1 MRVVGK
7 IFQWQNNSMPGD
19 FIPSVIKFNSILRI
33 KYCLI
38 YLQAINKCMYQAL
51 IDKKEKLAVIGL
63 GYVGL
68 PIALEFAKKISVIGF
83 DISSKRIEMMKQDID
98 PSNELGKE
106 AFEGCDITF
115 TDSLDVLREAK
126 FFIVAVPTPVDD
138 HNVPDLKPVKKAS
151 ETVGKVIKKGD
162 YVVFESTV
170 YPGCTEE
177 DCLPIVEKLSGLKNV
192 TDFKSGYSPERINP
206 GDKKHTLATIV
217 KVVSGCDAESLETI
231 AKVYELVV
239 KAGVHRAS
247 SIKVAEA
254 AKIIEN
260 TQRDL
265 NIALMNELS
274 IIFDK
279 MGINT
284 YEVLEAA
291 GTKWNFL
298 KFYPGLV
305 GGHCIG
311 VDPYYLT
318 YKASEL
324 GYNSRVILAG
334 RYINDNMSLLVARRV
349 VRHIISNVSDVKSA
363 KVLVMGAT
371 FKENVSDI
379 RNSKVADV
387 VKELKEFFLNVDVVD
402 PHADSGELHHE
413 YGFTLADN
421 VGKDYDA
428 VIVTVCHEPYAN
440 LDEKYFT
447 SITKPHALIADLK
460 GTYRGKIKSR
470 PYWSF

>member
-1 MRVVGK
+1 MY
-7 IFQWQNNSMPGD
+7 QD
-19 FIPSVIKFNSILRI
+19 L
-33 KYCLI
+33 
-38 YLQAINKCMYQAL
+38 INKN
-51 IDKKEKLAVIGL
+51 KKIAVIGL

-68 PIALEFAKKISVIGF
+68 PIALEFARKTKVIGF
-83 DISSKRIEMMKQDID
+83 DINVKRVDMMRNSID
-98 PSNELGKE
+98 PSQELE
-106 AFEGCDITF
+106 SAAFDGCDIEF
-115 TDSLDVLREAK
+115 TNELEVLKQAN
-126 FFIVAVPTPVDD
+126 FYIVAVPTPVDD
-138 HNVPDLKPVKKAS
+138 HNEPDLVPVQRAS
-151 ETVGKVIKKGD
+151 ETIGKVIKKGD

-177 DCLPIVEKLSGLKNV
+177 DCVPIIEQLSGLKSV
-192 TDFKSGYSPERINP
+192 TDFKIGYSPERINP
-206 GDKKHTLATIV
+206 GDKEHTLAKII
-217 KVVSGCDAESLETI
+217 KVVSGCDAESLDVV

-239 KAGVHRAS
+239 TAGVHRAS

-274 IIFDK
+274 IIFDR
-279 MGINT
+279 MNINT

-298 KFYPGLV
+298 KFQPGLV

-318 YKASEL
+318 YKSKKL
-324 GYNSRVILAG
+324 GYNSQVILAG
-334 RYINDNMSLLVARRV
+334 RVINDGMAGYVAKKV
-349 VRHIISNVSDVKSA
+349 LQHIIQHNGNIKDA

-387 VKELKEFFLNVDVVD
+387 VKELKSFSLNVHVTD
-402 PHADSGELHHE
+402 PHAESAELLHE
-413 YGFTLADN
+413 YGFELTNELAN
-421 VGKDYDA
+421 DYDA
-428 VIVTVCHEPYAN
+428 VLVTVPHNAYKDFDDA
-440 LDEKYFT
+440 YFA
-447 SITKPHALIADLK
+447 SITKPKGLIADLK
-460 GTYRGKIKSR
+460 GIYRKEISSR
-470 PYWSF
+470 DYWSL

>member
-1 MRVVGK
+1 
-7 IFQWQNNSMPGD
+7 
-19 FIPSVIKFNSILRI
+19 
-33 KYCLI
+33 
-38 YLQAINKCMYQAL
+38 MYQDL
-51 IDKKEKLAVIGL
+51 IDKKKKLAVIGL

-68 PIALEFAKKISVIGF
+68 PIALEFAKKLSVIGF
-83 DISSKRIEMMKQDID
+83 DINDDRIKLMRQGID
-98 PSNELGKE
+98 PSHELDKE
-106 AFEGCDITF
+106 AFEDCNIEF
-115 TDSLDVLREAK
+115 TSDLDVLQTAA
-126 FFIVAVPTPVDD
+126 FYIVAVPTPVDE
-138 HNVPDLKPVKKAS
+138 HNVPDLRPVKKAS
-151 ETVGKVIKKGD
+151 GTMGKVIKRGD

-170 YPGCTEE
+170 YPGCTED
-177 DCLPIVEKLSGLKNV
+177 DCLPIIEKLSGLKNIV
-192 TDFKSGYSPERINP
+192 DFKLGYSPERINP
-206 GDKKHTLATIV
+206 GDKEHTLSNIV
-217 KVVSGCDAESLETI
+217 KVVSGCDKESLEVI

-239 KAGVHRAS
+239 DAGVHKVL

-298 KFYPGLV
+298 KFQPGLV

-318 YKASEL
+318 HKSKEL
-324 GYNSRVILAG
+324 GYDSQVILAG
-334 RYINDNMSLLVARRV
+334 RAINDGMGGYVAKKILQ
-349 VRHIISNVSDVKSA
+349 HIIHNNGNVKNA

-379 RNSKVADV
+379 RNSKIADV
-387 VKELKEFFLNVDVVD
+387 VKELQSYSLNVHVTD
-402 PHADSGELHHE
+402 PHASSEQLTHE
-413 YGFTLADN
+413 YGFGLTQELSN
-421 VGKDYDA
+421 DYDA
-428 VIVTVCHEPYAN
+428 VIITVPHNDYKKLNDAEFAAV
-440 LDEKYFT
+440 
-447 SITKPHALIADLK
+447 TKPHAIIADLK
-460 GTYRGKIKSR
+460 GIYRGKITSR
-470 PYWSF
+470 TYWSL

>member
-1 MRVVGK
+1 
-7 IFQWQNNSMPGD
+7 
-19 FIPSVIKFNSILRI
+19 
-33 KYCLI
+33 
-38 YLQAINKCMYQAL
+38 MYQQL

-68 PIALEFAKKISVIGF
+68 PIALEFARHTSVIGF
-83 DISSKRIEMMKQDID
+83 DINEKRIALMKQGID
-98 PSNELGKE
+98 PSNELE
-106 AFEGCDITF
+106 SDAFNGCDITF
-115 TDSLDVLREAK
+115 TNSLDVLREAK
-126 FFIVAVPTPVDD
+126 FFVVAVPTPVDE
-138 HNVPDLKPVKKAS
+138 HNVPDLTPVQKAS
-151 ETVGKVIKKGD
+151 ETIGKVVKKGD

-177 DCLPIVEKLSGLKNV
+177 DCLPIIEKLSGLKNII
-192 TDFKSGYSPERINP
+192 DFKLGYSPERINP
-206 GDKKHTLATIV
+206 GDKVHTLANVV
-217 KVVSGCDAESLETI
+217 KVVSGCDAESLEQI

-239 KAGVHRAS
+239 TAGVHRAS
-247 SIKVAEA
+247 CIKVAEA

-298 KFYPGLV
+298 KFQPGLV

-318 YKASEL
+318 HKAKEL
-324 GYNSRVILAG
+324 GYNSEVILAG
-334 RYINDNMSLLVARRV
+334 RSINDNMAKYVAEKV
-349 VRHIISNVSDVKSA
+349 VQHIIKNNGNVKTS
-363 KVLVMGAT
+363 KVLIKGAT

-387 VKELKEFFLNVDVVD
+387 VKALQSFYVNVEVED
-402 PHADSGELHHE
+402 PHADSDELQHE
-413 YGFTLADN
+413 YGFGLTEKISN
-421 VGKDYDA
+421 DYDA
-428 VIVTVCHEPYAN
+428 VIITVPHHSFTD
-440 LDEKYFT
+440 LDGSYFE

-460 GTYRGKIKSR
+460 GIFKNKITNR
-470 PYWSF
+470 TYWSL

>member
-1 MRVVGK
+1 
-7 IFQWQNNSMPGD
+7 
-19 FIPSVIKFNSILRI
+19 
-33 KYCLI
+33 
-38 YLQAINKCMYQAL
+38 MYQDL
-51 IDKKEKLAVIGL
+51 IEKKKKLAVIGL

-68 PIALEFAKKISVIGF
+68 PIALEFAKKIKVIGF
-83 DISSKRIEMMKQDID
+83 DINAKRVEMMRNKID
-98 PSNELGKE
+98 PSQELE
-106 AFEGCDITF
+106 SSAFDDCDIEF
-115 TDSLDVLREAK
+115 TNDLDVLKQAN

-138 HNVPDLKPVKKAS
+138 HNVPDLVPVQRASDTIGKVVKKD
-151 ETVGKVIKKGD
+151 D
-162 YVVFESTV
+162 YIVFESTV

-177 DCLPIVEKLSGLKNV
+177 DCLPIIEKLSGLKNII
-192 TDFKSGYSPERINP
+192 DFKLGYSPERINP
-206 GDKKHTLATIV
+206 GDKEHTLSSII
-217 KVVSGCDAESLETI
+217 KVVSGCDTESLDVI

-239 KAGVHRAS
+239 KAGVHKAS

-274 IIFDK
+274 IIFDR
-279 MGINT
+279 MNINT

-298 KFYPGLV
+298 KFQPGLV

-318 YKASEL
+318 YKSKEL
-324 GYNSRVILAG
+324 GYDSQVILAG
-334 RYINDNMSLLVARRV
+334 RAINDGMAGYVAKKILQ
-349 VRHIISNVSDVKSA
+349 HIIQNNGNIKDA

-387 VKELKEFFLNVDVVD
+387 VKELKSYSLNVDVAD
-402 PHADSGELHHE
+402 PHAESDELKHE
-413 YGFTLADN
+413 YGFALTPQLSN
-421 VGKDYDA
+421 DYDA
-428 VIVTVCHEPYAN
+428 VIVTVPHNAYKV
-440 LDEKYFT
+440 LDDAYFT
-447 SITKPHALIADLK
+447 SITKPNALIADLK
-460 GTYRGKIKSR
+460 GIYRNKISTR
-470 PYWSF
+470 NYWSL

>member
-1 MRVVGK
+1 
-7 IFQWQNNSMPGD
+7 
-19 FIPSVIKFNSILRI
+19 
-33 KYCLI
+33 
-38 YLQAINKCMYQAL
+38 MYQEL
-51 IDKKEKLAVIGL
+51 IEKMAKRAVIGL

-68 PIALEFAKKISVIGF
+68 PIALEFARKLSVIGF
-83 DISSKRIEMMKQDID
+83 DINEKRIGLMKQGID
-98 PSNELGKE
+98 PSNELDKE
-106 AFEGCDITF
+106 NFQGCDIVF
-115 TDSLDVLREAK
+115 TNSLDVLREAK

-138 HNVPDLKPVKKAS
+138 HNVPDLKPVKRAS

-177 DCLPIVEKLSGLKNV
+177 DCLPIIEKISGLKCIK
-192 TDFKSGYSPERINP
+192 DFKLGYSPERINP
-206 GDKKHTLATIV
+206 GDKNHTLAKVV
-217 KVVSGCDAESLETI
+217 KVVSGCDAESLEEI

-239 KAGVHRAS
+239 EAGVHRAS

-254 AKIIEN
+254 AKVIEN
-260 TQRDL
+260 TQRDV

-279 MGINT
+279 MDINT

-334 RYINDNMSLLVARRV
+334 RHIND
-349 VRHIISNVSDVKSA
+349 
-363 KVLVMGAT
+363 
-371 FKENVSDI
+371 
-379 RNSKVADV
+379 
-387 VKELKEFFLNVDVVD
+387 
-402 PHADSGELHHE
+402 
-413 YGFTLADN
+413 
-421 VGKDYDA
+421 
-428 VIVTVCHEPYAN
+428 
-440 LDEKYFT
+440 
-447 SITKPHALIADLK
+447 
-460 GTYRGKIKSR
+460 
-470 PYWSF
+470 

>member
-1 MRVVGK
+1 
-7 IFQWQNNSMPGD
+7 
-19 FIPSVIKFNSILRI
+19 
-33 KYCLI
+33 
-38 YLQAINKCMYQAL
+38 MYNDL
-51 IDKKEKLAVIGL
+51 VEKKEKLAVIGL

-68 PIALEFAKKISVIGF
+68 PIALEFARQLSVIGF
-83 DISSKRIEMMKQDID
+83 DISEKRIEMMRRHID
-98 PSNELGKE
+98 PSNELE
-106 AFEGCDITF
+106 ASVFEGCDIEF
-115 TDSLDVLREAK
+115 TSSLDKLREAK
-126 FFIVAVPTPVDD
+126 FFVVAVPTPVDD

-151 ETVGKVIKKGD
+151 ETIGKVIKKGD

-177 DCLPIVEKLSGLKNV
+177 DCLPIIEKISGLKHGV
-192 TDFKSGYSPERINP
+192 DFKSGYSPERINP
-206 GDKKHTLATIV
+206 GDKKHTLRTVV
-217 KVVSGCDAESLETI
+217 KVVSGCDAASLEEI
-231 AKVYELVV
+231 AKTYELVV
-239 KAGVHRAS
+239 DAGVHRAS

-279 MGINT
+279 MNINT

-298 KFYPGLV
+298 PFSPGLV

-324 GYNSRVILAG
+324 GYTSKVILAG
-334 RYINDNMSLLVARRV
+334 RSTNDTMPLYVARKV
-349 VRHIISNVSDVKSA
+349 VRHIISNVSDVKSS

-387 VKELKEFFLNVDVVD
+387 VKELKEFFINVDVVD
-402 PHADSGELHHE
+402 PHAESDELQHE
-413 YGFTLADN
+413 YGFGLTEKIAD
-421 VGKDYDA
+421 DYDA
-428 VIVTVCHEPYAN
+428 VIVAVSHEPYAG
-440 LDEKYFT
+440 LDEAYFS
-447 SITKPHALIADLK
+447 SITKPAALIADLK
-460 GTYRGKIKSR
+460 GVYRNKITNRS
-470 PYWSF
+470 YWSF